1 MPGRK
6 LRILQILRAPIGG
19 LFRHVSDLTAG
30 LAALGHDV
38 GVVVDSL
45 ASDAQTKVKL
55 DRLAPLATLGIHS
68 FPIPRVFG
76 PSDIA
81 TPLAIAKLAR
91 DLDIDVLHGHGAKG
105 GFLARSAKL
114 RHKQAVALYTPHGG
128 VLHYKPG
135 SFNGTLF
142 KLLERAMLP
151 LTDAVIF
158 ESTFAQ
164 KGFVEM
170 IGKPGCRGPVIH
182 NGLARAEFIPVDDV
196 EPLFDFAYVGEF
208 RDLKGVRYLLDALV
222 GLKTPDGRPARL
234 IMAGGGPDLDGCK
247 QRIIELGLSDRV
259 ELAGVRPA
267 REIFARG
274 RCVIVPSLAESLPY
288 VVMEA
293 TAAGRPVIATRVG
306 GIAEIFGTTADAL
319 IPAADTPALAQAM
332 QAFLDHPQTVLA
344 QHQVRL
350 DFVAD
355 RFALERMTGEI
366 ETLYRDLLAV
376 R

>member
-19 LFRHVSDLTAG
+19 LFRHVNDLTAG

-45 ASDAQTKVKL
+45 ASDAQTQVKL
-55 DRLAPLATLGIHS
+55 DRIRPLATLGIHS

-76 PSDIA
+76 PSDIS
-81 TPLAIAKLAR
+81 TPLAIARLAR
-91 DLDIDVLHGHGAKG
+91 ELDIDVLHGHGAKG
-105 GFLARSAKL
+105 GFLARTAKL
-114 RHKQAVALYTPHGG
+114 RHSKAIALYTPHGG

-135 SFNGTLF
+135 SLNGTMF

-158 ESTFAQ
+158 ESHFAQ
-164 KGFVEM
+164 QGFIEM
-170 IGKPGCRGPVIH
+170 IGKPACRGPVIH
-182 NGLARAEFIPVDDV
+182 NGLAESEFEPVADI

-222 GLKTPDGRPARL
+222 GLKTADGRPARL
-234 IMAGGGPDLDGCK
+234 IMAGGGPDLEGCR
-247 QRIIELGLSDRV
+247 QRVAELGLSDRV

-274 RCVIVPSLAESLPY
+274 RCVVVPSLAESLPY

-306 GIAEIFGTTADAL
+306 GIAEIFGPTADAL
-319 IPAADTPALAQAM
+319 IPPADTSALAGAM
-332 QAFLDHPQTVLA
+332 QGFLDRPQAALA
-344 QHQVRL
+344 QHQARL
-350 DFVAD
+350 AHVAD
-355 RFALERMTGEI
+355 RFSLTRMTGEI
-366 ETLYRDLLAV
+366 DTLYRDLLAI